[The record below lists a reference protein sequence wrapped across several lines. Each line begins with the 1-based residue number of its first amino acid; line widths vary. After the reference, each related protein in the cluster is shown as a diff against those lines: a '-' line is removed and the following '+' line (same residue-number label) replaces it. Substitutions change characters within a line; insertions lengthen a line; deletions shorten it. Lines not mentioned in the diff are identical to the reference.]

1 MKNEKGINM
10 KNEKFIIVPITE
22 GCRFKNGF
30 DFKWYSVVKITNA
43 EIAFI
48 REQKSGDSCI
58 DISGVV
64 VGFISYENAEKHS
77 ISTGKLLDFYKIH
90 DKFYYNKLLLKD
102 LNFIK
107 RDIVFD
113 YEKNKIENVVL
124 SDTNIGDK
132 VSKRIFYTNDISNI
146 LLEINNNIFNA
157 IKIPDTECHRLSN
170 IMEDIFELTK
180 NSIGIEQTKE
190 YILKKNGIVI
200 SNVELNSIHFKGIT
214 IYLENTY
221 TNIMKDS
228 SLPDFYL
235 YSFSSDNKIP
245 VYLIEDLYSIKF

>member
-1 MKNEKGINM
+1 M
-10 KNEKFIIVPITE
+10 KNEKFIIVPITA
-22 GCRFKNGF
+22 GCRFENGF
-30 DFKWYSVVKITNA
+30 NFKWYSVVKITNA
-43 EIAFI
+43 KIAFI
-48 REQKSGDSCI
+48 REQRYGDSCI
-58 DISGVV
+58 EISGVV
-64 VGFISYENAEKHS
+64 IGFISYENAEKHN
-77 ISTGKLLDFYKIH
+77 ISTGKLLDFYEIR

-102 LNFIK
+102 LSFIK

-113 YEKNKIENVVL
+113 VVL

-146 LLEINNNIFNA
+146 LLEINNNIFNE
-157 IKIPDTECHRLSN
+157 IIIPDTACHRLSD
-170 IMEDIFELTK
+170 IMEDIFEITK
-180 NSIGIEQTKE
+180 NSIDIEQTKE

>member
-1 MKNEKGINM
+1 MMN
-10 KNEKFIIVPITE
+10 FIT
-22 GCRFKNGF
+22 
-30 DFKWYSVVKITNA
+30 TN
-43 EIAFI
+43 
-48 REQKSGDSCI
+48 
-58 DISGVV
+58 
-64 VGFISYENAEKHS
+64 Y
-77 ISTGKLLDFYKIH
+77 YKIH
-90 DKFYYNKLLLKD
+90 DEFYYNKLLLKD

-113 YEKNKIENVVL
+113 YEKNKIENIVL

-132 VSKRIFYTNDISNI
+132 VYKRIFYTNDISNI
-146 LLEINNNIFNA
+146 LLEINNNIFNE
-157 IKIPDTECHRLSN
+157 IKIPHTVRHRLSD
-170 IMEDIFELTK
+170 IIEDIFELTK
-180 NSIGIEQTKE
+180 NSIDIEQTKE